1 MKSKTIERIF
11 KNSQEHT
18 NIFALPVYSIL
29 NVSKHCW
36 YHFFVFCDEI
46 SSSSAVSIVAPHATL
61 HRLLS
66 FCPSLVKLT
75 VVVILLM
82 GEVYQS
88 PDSKIRGLVDVH
100 LDGPAAITH
109 ACKR

>member
-1 MKSKTIERIF
+1 MFQSVVGTI
-11 KNSQEHT
+11 
-18 NIFALPVYSIL
+18 
-29 NVSKHCW
+29 
-36 YHFFVFCDEI
+36 FFFYFCDEI
-46 SSSSAVSIVAPHATL
+46 FFSSAVSTVAPHAPV

-66 FCPSLVKLT
+66 LCPSLVKLI

-88 PDSKIRGLVDVH
+88 PDSKIRGLEDVH